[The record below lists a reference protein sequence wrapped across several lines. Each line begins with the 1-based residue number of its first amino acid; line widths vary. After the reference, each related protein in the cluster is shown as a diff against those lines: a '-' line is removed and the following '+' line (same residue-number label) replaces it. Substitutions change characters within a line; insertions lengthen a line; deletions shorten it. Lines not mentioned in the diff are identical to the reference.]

1 MSSVELGHPDNL
13 LKEGILAAKNG
24 HKTAAREKLLA
35 VVQKQPRNIS
45 AWLWLA
51 YAAESLEERVAYL
64 QQVLTLDPTHGRAA
78 TALQKA
84 EVLLK
89 QKQNPT
95 WHCPLCHRTAS
106 TPQAQCPTCGS
117 MLTLEDPTAVLNNT
131 AVRTELVQEAIERLT
146 ANPDFGNNARHTY
159 YLGLAYLNLHN
170 PVQAHQQWQQTAQL
184 QPASASRLQPVLAT
198 LAEIIATQTAVPPT
212 APQLCA
218 GQVLT
223 VDDSRTIRNL
233 VRMTLEKQQYEVIL
247 ATDGLEALA
256 KMNDHLPD
264 LILLDITMP
273 RMDGYQLCK
282 IVKNN
287 DATAHIPVV
296 MLSGKDGF
304 FDKVRGRMAGAT
316 DYITKPFKPQELLQV
331 VQQHLSQPVVA

>member
-1 MSSVELGHPDNL
+1 MSSVEHERPDNL

-35 VVQKQPRNIS
+35 VVQTQPQNIS

-84 EVLLK
+84 EAQLK
-89 QKQNPT
+89 QKQTPA
-95 WHCPLCHRTAS
+95 WHCPLCHSTAS

-117 MLTLEDPTAVLNNT
+117 MFTLTDPTAVLNNT
-131 AVRTELVQEAIERLT
+131 AVRTDLVQAAVERFT
-146 ANPDFGNNARHTY
+146 AQPNFETDARYTY
-159 YLGLAYLNLHN
+159 YLGLAHLNLHD
-170 PVQAHQQWQQTAQL
+170 PAQALHRWQQTTQL
-184 QPASASRLQPVLAT
+184 HPASASRLQPVLAT
-198 LAEIIATQTAVPPT
+198 LTEIVAAQAAASSPPR
-212 APQLCA
+212 CA

-316 DYITKPFKPQELLQV
+316 DYITKPFKPQELVQV
-331 VQQHLSQPVVA
+331 VQQHLSQPTVA